1 MNALRTGAVRLPYG
15 PRTTLPR
22 PARGEGKEIKENIK
36 GIMQRR
42 QGLVRTLFATRVDSL
57 VETMRGALS
66 SPYARSSALRITPVR
81 PT

>member
-1 MNALRTGAVRLPYG
+1 MNALRTGAVRGAYG
-15 PRTTLPR
+15 SRTTLPR

-42 QGLVRTLFATRVDSL
+42 QGLVRTQFA
-57 VETMRGALS
+57 A
-66 SPYARSSALRITPVR
+66 R